1 MGKPFSI
8 VYSPDQWNAPAG
20 GVATSWSTPYGGLH
34 VQTPENMI
42 GPSYTPAVNN
52 FFFRNSELRTRP
64 HFNQLLPGPDGVN
77 LILGCGS
84 FLSPN
89 QVWHTFC
96 MTPRGLFQL
105 SVDPFTKANL
115 GQNPWVFLGGATL
128 STAPVSWQSYAG
140 ILYYCNSTHLCAW
153 DGVAPQAV
161 PDVAFTGGNP
171 SQPNGATIGGTFLG
185 ELDSHIILA
194 YVNNSLLG
202 RFPQRVQ
209 WSNNGFNPTG
219 STVTATWTAT
229 TLEAFGARIVDS
241 NGNVQVVVS
250 GTTFT
255 TGASVP
261 VWSRTLNAIT
271 VDAGVNWANAGPNSQ
286 FPSNLGTVG
295 ATFDPGVNI
304 NAGFNDFLDCPDIIT
319 GMMTLGREG
328 FVFRQNGI
336 THMTPTGKG
345 VAPFDFNHMWS
356 SQNGIGN
363 VFPFTIAQY
372 GNTGIF
378 VSFEQIYQITPGALQ
393 PIGGGARDAI
403 LSDLAKA
410 TGSPKASIDRGFN
423 LGYTF
428 LNYHLRIPL
437 NGFTRSYVF
446 SLEEN
451 NWTSWTESGVWP
463 TGTPNECW
471 I

>member
-8 VYSPDQWNAPAG
+8 VYSPDQWNAPAM

-34 VQTPENMI
+34 VQTPENII
-42 GPSYTPAVNN
+42 GPSFTPAVNN

-64 HFNQLLPGPDGVN
+64 KFKQLLPGPDGNN

-105 SVDPFTKANL
+105 SVDPFDKANR
-115 GQNPWVFLGGATL
+115 GENPWIFLGGATL
-128 STAPVSWQSYAG
+128 STAPIAWQSYNG

-171 SQPNGATIGGTFLG
+171 SQLGGATIGGTFLT
-185 ELDSHIILA
+185 ELDNHIILG
-194 YVNNSLLG
+194 YINHSQLG

-209 WSNNGFNPTG
+209 WSNNGFNPIG
-219 STVTATWTAT
+219 STVSTVWAALTAKQ
-229 TLEAFGARIVDS
+229 FGDRIVDS
-241 NGNVQVVVS
+241 NGNVQVVIA

-255 TGASVP
+255 TGAVQP
-261 VWSRTLNAIT
+261 IWPRTLNATI
-271 VDAGVNWANAGPNSQ
+271 VDAGITWANAGPNSQ
-286 FPSNLGTVG
+286 FPSNLGTIG
-295 ATFDPGVNI
+295 ATFDPGVNVS
-304 NAGFNDFLDCPDIIT
+304 AGFNDFIDCPDIIT
-319 GMMTLGREG
+319 GLMALGREG

-363 VFPFTIAQY
+363 VYPFTIAQY
-372 GNTGIF
+372 GNTGVFI
-378 VSFEQIYQITPGALQ
+378 SFEQIYQITPGALQ

-403 LSDLAKA
+403 MVDLAKS

-437 NGFTRSYVF
+437 DNATRSYVF
-446 SLEEN
+446 SMEEN
-451 NWTSWTESGVWP
+451 NWTSWTTTGVWP
-463 TGTPNECW
+463 TGQPNECW